1 MVTLSNN
8 DARTLQRLLGRL
20 QEVAGQDTNSKN
32 IKRQAS
38 LLNKRIGV
46 KLTNNGKARS
56 ELLQR

>member
-46 KLTNNGKARS
+46 KLNNNGKAGS
-56 ELLQR
+56 KLLQH